1 MITEERHTDAVLL
14 ILKMEEGTTRNGICF
29 WKLERA
35 RRRVLS
41 WSLQKGR
48 PCGHLDFRP
57 ARLILDVQ
65 SVELHDDTCV
75 QFQLLNPG

>member
-1 MITEERHTDAVLL
+1 MDGRQESEEDVITEERHTDATLL

-41 WSLQKGR
+41 WSLQKEYG
-48 PCGHLDFRP
+48 P
-57 ARLILDVQ
+57 ADTLILDQ
-65 SVELHDDTCV
+65 RGSY
-75 QFQLLNPG
+75 